1 MRACLAE
8 FYRQSV
14 PGIGHIAQAFG
25 LRKPAIFCFHSVER
39 HDDPDRMNG
48 DMAVTDRFLSDLIDH
63 VRGRNVPI
71 IGLDEAMARLEAREF
86 RPFLCLTFDDGYRDN
101 GEVAFPVLRRH
112 AAPATIFLATGVID
126 RTSPMWWHP
135 LERAFAPDGCL
146 RGEGADPGAG
156 KRAGKRRAA
165 RFREQ
170 AAWAERFR
178 QAAPGDLERLL
189 TDLAAC
195 EPGFRP
201 AEAFDSALD
210 WPSIREMAASGLV
223 TFGAHT
229 VTHPLLARLTG
240 DALAREIEGAR
251 DRCTAML
258 GVAPKYF
265 AYPFGQPHEVGAEA
279 PLAVARAGFAAA
291 FTTTP
296 STLKERSVGDRFR
309 LPRIMLTRRSQ
320 NLASV
325 DAYLSGLT
333 EAIKGV

>member
-71 IGLDEAMARLEAREF
+71 VSLDEAMARLDAREF

-112 AAPATIFLATGVID
+112 AAPATIFLTTGVID
-126 RTSPMWWHP
+126 RTNPMWWHP
-135 LERAFAPDGCL
+135 LERAFARDDRASGK
-146 RGEGADPGAG
+146 GAG
-156 KRAGKRRAA
+156 KGTGKRTSRGRAA
-165 RFREQ
+165 RLREQ

-178 QAAPGDLERLL
+178 QADPGDMRQLL
-189 TDLAAC
+189 ADLAGR

-201 AEAFDSALD
+201 AEAFDNALD
-210 WPSIREMAASGLV
+210 WPSIRAMAASRLV

-240 DALAREIEGAR
+240 DALAWEIEGAR

-265 AYPFGQPHEVGAEA
+265 AYPFGQPHEVGSEA
-279 PLAVARAGFAAA
+279 PQAVARAGFAAA

-320 NLASV
+320 SFAAV